1 MIKGKNYRRI
11 QKVFVFCLLSIL
23 PLFVVA
29 ISESII
35 FYYVLWRPKYQRPG
49 TRDASVGSSF
59 VHKLPFG
66 NILQSVRA
74 LSFKPIVSFS
84 GVAELTRLSTLCAYN
99 QRSNSPHAISEKQ
112 PGSHCAL

>member
-84 GVAELTRLSTLCAYN
+84 GVAELVQLAVLCA
-99 QRSNSPHAISEKQ
+99 SN
-112 PGSHCAL
+112 